1 MQLGA
6 TGDELRPLP
15 RWQLVHSNNGA
26 LFVVSLEH
34 FQSFIYDLTAQS
46 FLLLRSQVWIT
57 DRVRNSNTGEDSVD
71 ADHLSDVRN
80 SSNLNSRN
88 TNFFNLSRNR

>member
-26 LFVVSLEH
+26 LFVVGLEH

-46 FLLLRSQVWIT
+46 FLLFRSQVWIT

-71 ADHLSDVRN
+71 TDHLSDVRN